1 MEDKTFEL
9 LTKMYSEFSGRFD
22 GVENRL
28 NGVENR
34 LNGVENRLNTL
45 ENGQKKIESL
55 IENDVK
61 KDISALYDGYKQ
73 TYEEVV
79 GIKKTVNEISSK
91 VEKQDVE
98 IRVIKGGAVNA

>member
-9 LTKMYSEFSGRFD
+9 LTKMYGEFSSRFD

-28 NGVENR
+28 
-34 LNGVENRLNTL
+34 
-45 ENGQKKIESL
+45 KKVESL

-79 GIKKTVNEISSK
+79 VVRKTMNEISSK
-91 VEKQDVE
+91 VDRLSDKVDKQEVE
-98 IRVIKGGAVNA
+98 VKVIKGGKV

>member
-1 MEDKTFEL
+1 VEDKTFEL

-28 NGVENR
+28 
-34 LNGVENRLNTL
+34 
-45 ENGQKKIESL
+45 KKVESL

-79 GIKKTVNEISSK
+79 DIKKTANEISSK

-98 IRVIKGGAVNA
+98 IRVIKGGAANA

>member
-9 LTKMYSEFSGRFD
+9 LTKMYGEFSGRFD

-28 NGVENR
+28 
-34 LNGVENRLNTL
+34 
-45 ENGQKKIESL
+45 KKVESL

-79 GIKKTVNEISSK
+79 NIKKAVNEISSK

-98 IRVIKGGAVNA
+98 IRVVKGGAANA

>member
-9 LTKMYSEFSGRFD
+9 LTKMYSEFSNRFD
-22 GVENRL
+22 GMENRL
-28 NGVENR
+28 
-34 LNGVENRLNTL
+34 
-45 ENGQKKIESL
+45 KKVESL

-79 GIKKTVNEISSK
+79 DIKKTVNEISSK

-98 IRVIKGGAVNA
+98 IRVIKGGAANA

>member
-1 MEDKTFEL
+1 MEEKTFEL

-28 NGVENR
+28 
-34 LNGVENRLNTL
+34 
-45 ENGQKKIESL
+45 KKVESL

-79 GIKKTVNEISSK
+79 DVKKTINEISSK
-91 VEKQDVE
+91 VDRLSDKVDKQEVE
-98 IRVIKGGAVNA
+98 IKVIKGGKA

>member
-1 MEDKTFEL
+1 MEDKTFKL
-9 LTKMYSEFSGRFD
+9 LTKMYGEFSGRFD

-28 NGVENR
+28 
-34 LNGVENRLNTL
+34 
-45 ENGQKKIESL
+45 KKVESL

-79 GIKKTVNEISSK
+79 NIKKAVNESHQRLK
-91 VEKQDVE
+91 N
-98 IRVIKGGAVNA
+98 RM

>member
-1 MEDKTFEL
+1 MSVEDKTFEL
-9 LTKMYSEFSGRFD
+9 LTKMYSEFSNRFD
-22 GVENRL
+22 GMENRL
-28 NGVENR
+28 
-34 LNGVENRLNTL
+34 
-45 ENGQKKIESL
+45 KKVESL

-79 GIKKTVNEISSK
+79 DIKKTVNEISSK

-98 IRVIKGGAVNA
+98 IRVIKGGAANA

>member
-9 LTKMYSEFSGRFD
+9 LTKMYGEFSSRFD

-28 NGVENR
+28 KKVEF
-34 LNGVENRLNTL
+34 
-45 ENGQKKIESL
+45 L

-61 KDISALYDGYKQ
+61 KDINSLYDGYKQ

-79 GIKKTVNEISSK
+79 VVRKTMNEISSK
-91 VEKQDVE
+91 VDRLSDKVDRQEVE
-98 IRVIKGGAVNA
+98 IKVIKGGKV

>member
-9 LTKMYSEFSGRFD
+9 LTKMYGEFSGRFD

-28 NGVENR
+28 
-34 LNGVENRLNTL
+34 
-45 ENGQKKIESL
+45 KKVESL

-73 TYEEVV
+73 TNEEVV
-79 GIKKTVNEISSK
+79 NIKKTVNEISSK

-98 IRVIKGGAVNA
+98 IRVIKGGAANA

>member
-9 LTKMYSEFSGRFD
+9 LTKMYGEFSGRFD

-28 NGVENR
+28 
-34 LNGVENRLNTL
+34 
-45 ENGQKKIESL
+45 KKVESL

-61 KDISALYDGYKQ
+61 EDISALYDGYKQ

-79 GIKKTVNEISSK
+79 NIKKAVNEISSK

-98 IRVIKGGAVNA
+98 IRVVKGGAANA

>member
-9 LTKMYSEFSGRFD
+9 LTKMYGEFSKRFD
-22 GVENRL
+22 
-28 NGVENR
+28 
-34 LNGVENRLNTL
+34 GVENRLNTL
-45 ENGQKKIESL
+45 ENGQKKFESL

-79 GIKKTVNEISSK
+79 GIKKTANEILSK

-98 IRVIKGGAVNA
+98 IRVIKGGAANA

>member
-9 LTKMYSEFSGRFD
+9 LTKMYGEFTNRFD
-22 GVENRL
+22 KMESRL
-28 NGVENR
+28 STLEKGQ
-34 LNGVENRLNTL
+34 LKL

-61 KDISALYDGYKQ
+61 KDICALYDGYKQ

-79 GIKKTVNEISSK
+79 DIKKTMNEISLK

-98 IRVIKGGAVNA
+98 IRVIKGGAAKA

>member
-1 MEDKTFEL
+1 MKDKTFEL

-28 NGVENR
+28 
-34 LNGVENRLNTL
+34 
-45 ENGQKKIESL
+45 KKVESL

-61 KDISALYDGYKQ
+61 KDISALYDGYKH

-79 GIKKTVNEISSK
+79 DIKKTMNEISAK

-98 IRVIKGGAVNA
+98 IHVIKGGASNA

>member
-9 LTKMYSEFSGRFD
+9 LTKMYGEFSNRFD

-28 NGVENR
+28 
-34 LNGVENRLNTL
+34 
-45 ENGQKKIESL
+45 KKVESL

-61 KDISALYDGYKQ
+61 RDISALYDGYKQ

-79 GIKKTVNEISSK
+79 DVKKTMNEISSK
-91 VEKQDVE
+91 VDKLSDKIDKQEVE
-98 IRVIKGGAVNA
+98 IKVIKGGKA